1 MPSSGLKRGKERE
14 RRGEM
19 NCVWLRVVA
28 DMKRSNQL
36 LLLFFFFLLLR
47 MVHSLDTRGLARIQ
61 EAAAAT
67 NTTAAAVEKVT
78 GGASSGGGHGS
89 STGGTDGGNA
99 DSASS
104 GSGYGS
110 ATPNLQ
116 GAADHPRNDKPRNKN
131 DASSYRLPLPVILTA
146 VAFSQLLL
154 LHDIYY

>member
-1 MPSSGLKRGKERE
+1 
-14 RRGEM
+14 M

-36 LLLFFFFLLLR
+36 LLLFFFLLLLR
-47 MVHSLDTRGLARIQ
+47 MVHSLDTRGLARMQ

-78 GGASSGGGHGS
+78 GGASSGGRGGGHGS
-89 STGGTDGGNA
+89 STGGTDGGNT
-99 DSASS
+99 DSSTSS

-116 GAADHPRNDKPRNKN
+116 GAADHPRNDKPRNRN

-146 VAFSQLLL
+146 VAFSLLLL